1 VALAASSLACPL
13 LGPALAV
20 TTVMSNTT
28 YSRGGALVCSLAL
41 AGCFGTKAPP
51 KSTTTTRTQTTTEQ
65 DTGQSSTSDVVETNT
80 KQADGTEDVVRTT
93 TTKESRP
100 APTP

>member
-1 VALAASSLACPL
+1 
-13 LGPALAV
+13 V
-20 TTVMSNTT
+20 TTIMLNTT
-28 YSRGGALVCSLAL
+28 FSRGSAVVCSLAL
-41 AGCFGTKAPP
+41 VGCFGTKAPP

-65 DTGQSSTSDVVETNT
+65 DTGQSTTSDIVETNT

-100 APTP
+100 AQTP